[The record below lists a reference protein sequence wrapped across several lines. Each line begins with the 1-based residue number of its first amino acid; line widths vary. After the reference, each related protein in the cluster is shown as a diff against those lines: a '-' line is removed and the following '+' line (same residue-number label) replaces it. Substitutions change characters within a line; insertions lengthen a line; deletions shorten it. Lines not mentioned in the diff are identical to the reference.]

1 MIHKRY
7 QVQNDAGEN
16 MAVDLRFSEGT
27 RDAAT
32 IIVLH
37 GFKGFK
43 DWGFFPDLGS
53 RLISS
58 GYATV
63 TFNFSRSG
71 IGLNPDTFSELD
83 KFAENT
89 YSHERSDVKSIVRA
103 IQEGNIGKNA
113 IDPEQL
119 GILGHS
125 RGGAVAILSA
135 LDLEDQFKA
144 IVTWASVSNLY
155 RYSEEQIDQWKK
167 QGYIEMENTR
177 TKQMMRMNKTFWDDL
192 SKNKKEFDLIT
203 RIEDLEIPSLF
214 IHGRDDTSVPC
225 AESEELYENCGAYQK
240 RLELIEETGHTFG
253 MRHPMEDT
261 VTPEYEL
268 AVSLTEDWFDRY
280 LSFA

>member
-7 QVQNDAGEN
+7 QVQNETGET
-16 MAVDLRFSEGT
+16 MAIDLRFSEGT

-32 IIVLH
+32 IIILH

-53 RLISS
+53 RLTAS

-63 TFNFSRSG
+63 TFNFSRNG

-83 KFAENT
+83 KFADNT
-89 YSHERSDVKSIVRA
+89 YSQEISDVKSIVNA
-103 IQEGNIGKNA
+103 IQNGSVGKNA
-113 IDPEQL
+113 VDPEQL

-135 LDLEDQFKA
+135 LELEDRFKA
-144 IVTWASVSNLY
+144 IVTWATISNLY
-155 RYSEEQIDQWKK
+155 RYSDEQIEQWKK
-167 QGYIEMENTR
+167 QGYIEMENSR
-177 TKQMMRMNKTFWDDL
+177 TKQMMRMNKTFWEDL
-192 SKNKKEFDLIT
+192 NKNKKEFDLIT

-214 IHGRDDTSVPC
+214 LHGREDTSVPC
-225 AESEELYENCGAYQK
+225 TESEELHENCGAYQK

-261 VTPEYEL
+261 VTSEYEL
-268 AVSLTEDWFDRY
+268 AASLSEDWFDRY